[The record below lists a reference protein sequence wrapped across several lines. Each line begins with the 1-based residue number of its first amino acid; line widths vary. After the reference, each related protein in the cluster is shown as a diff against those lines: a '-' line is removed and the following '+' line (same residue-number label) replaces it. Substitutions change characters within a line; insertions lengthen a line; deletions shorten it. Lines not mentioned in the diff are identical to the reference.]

1 MAAVTE
7 PSTTPPAPS
16 PADDGARRR
25 VLEFYREDTPG
36 MARALI
42 LAAALISIGGLLTL
56 LGALSRQIGVP
67 PAVKTAMGIAGSML
81 LAIGLVRGFIVF
93 PSVLWRER
101 SLSIE
106 KEGVRFTWHD
116 REPEFYAWSEVNV
129 FEGTTGALLLR
140 FTDGSVRA
148 YSGRFGGKEFTDL
161 AKSLESCRRK
171 AQFSLL

>member
-1 MAAVTE
+1 MIMAAVSE
-7 PSTTPPAPS
+7 PRDPS
-16 PADDGARRR
+16 ERRARR

-36 MARALI
+36 MARALAI
-42 LAAALISIGGLLTL
+42 AATLISCGGLLTL

-67 PAVKTAMGIAGSML
+67 LGWKPIMAIAGSLL
-81 LAIGLVRGFIVF
+81 LAIGLIRGFIVF

-116 REPEFYAWSEVNV
+116 RDPEFYDWSEVQI
-129 FEGTTGALLLR
+129 FEGTPGALLLR

-148 YSGRFGGKEFTDL
+148 YSGKFGGKEFPEL
-161 AKSLESCRRK
+161 AKTLESCRRK

>member
-1 MAAVTE
+1 MAASIE
-7 PSTTPPAPS
+7 PSSTSSAQQR
-16 PADDGARRR
+16 ARR

-36 MARALI
+36 MGRALV

-67 PAVKTAMGIAGSML
+67 LSYKPAMGIVGAVL
-81 LAIGLVRGFIVF
+81 LGIGLIRGFVVF

-106 KEGVRFTWHD
+106 REGVRFTWHD

-129 FEGTTGALLLR
+129 FEGTSGALLLR

-148 YSGRFGGKEFTDL
+148 YSGRFGGKEFTEL
-161 AKSLESCRRK
+161 AKCLESCRRK